1 MIFQLI
7 FSKINSAVWTISNH
21 IKICD
26 FCILVYNEHF
36 RWYNNWI
43 KVTVEE
49 MKKQS
54 SKSVFTKKNKTVSY
68 IPESKQN
75 SRITKTNSCIK
86 INSLNSE
93 QCSKVQ
99 PISQT
104 TFVKQS
110 ISKKQSLNYPLMQI
124 HHLDKPNT

>member
-1 MIFQLI
+1 
-7 FSKINSAVWTISNH
+7 
-21 IKICD
+21 
-26 FCILVYNEHF
+26 
-36 RWYNNWI
+36 
-43 KVTVEE
+43 